1 MTGQLSSF
9 VHQWN
14 LTRCAILL
22 ALMAMSGCDLFMGA
36 NGNTD
41 GGDMVNQ
48 ADGGEQTDAGP
59 TNEDPNIWV
68 GTGYEQFEHIG
79 AGDNLDLHQG
89 FQGCCHVFGSMRA
102 SDIDPIAVHVDFK
115 IENNN
120 NPIAHTILTTDF
132 SPVPGNEQTFEL
144 LGLMLILETFID
156 VTNLPNEW
164 YVTLSITPQGEET
177 RSLRIPVKP
186 YCGETCEL
194 GVDGNEPDGG
204 SPVNPNSTDLRI
216 GGISASSMT
225 VSPGETLTLTSL
237 AYSISDL
244 PIVYE
249 WSASDG
255 QLSQPTEASTEWTAP
270 VVETTTQIVLQAST
284 SLESVQGSMEIHV
297 EE

>member
-1 MTGQLSSF
+1 
-9 VHQWN
+9 
-14 LTRCAILL
+14 
-22 ALMAMSGCDLFMGA
+22 MAMSGCDLFLGE

-41 GGDMVNQ
+41 GGHMVNH
-48 ADGGEQTDAGP
+48 ADGGEQTDAGQ
-59 TNEDPNIWV
+59 TNEEPTLWL
-68 GTGYEQFEHIG
+68 GTGYEQFELIG

-115 IENNN
+115 IENNT

-132 SPVPGNEQTFEL
+132 SPVPGDDQTFEL

-164 YVTLSITPQGEET
+164 YVTLSITPQGGET

-194 GVDGNEPDGG
+194 GVDGSEPDGG
-204 SPVNPNSTDLRI
+204 SPVHTNSTDLRI

-237 AYSISDL
+237 AYSISGEDL
-244 PIVYE
+244 SYQ
-249 WSASDG
+249 WSANQG
-255 QLSQPTEASTEWTAP
+255 ELTTPGNASTQWEAP
-270 VVETTTQIVLQAST
+270 SETGPHNISVHVS
-284 SLESVQGSMEIHV
+284 SLSESVSGTTLITVVQE
-297 EE
+297 